1 MELSGQITEIIYQ
14 NEVNSYLIG
23 ILENEEDSITIVG
36 YMPFL
41 VEGDYI
47 KVIGNF
53 VTHREYGKQFKVE
66 TFEKIMPKTLDSL
79 EKYLSNGTIKGIGPA
94 TAKKIVKTFGE
105 DTINVFKFE
114 PEKLTQIK
122 GITKEKA
129 IEMAQCF
136 VENWE
141 LWQILGYLDN
151 FGISPANAKNIYK
164 KLGPQTIDEIE
175 SNPYI
180 LIDLVKGVDFAKLD
194 KYALEN
200 GFEINNYKRI
210 KCGIKY
216 SLVKITYNGHC
227 CTLEANLIKYVKDLL
242 KVEDEDIEHCLIDLN
257 VKEEIVIEKREEET
271 WVYSKELYDAEA
283 NIASKLILLDSAR
296 NIKKIDGFNKELD
309 KIEKASNISLSEK
322 QKEAIQAIN
331 SNNVVIITG
340 GPGTGKTT
348 IIKNVIDI
356 YKSHGKKVVLCAPTG
371 RAAKRMTEMT
381 GEEAKTLHRLLEIG
395 KIEKD
400 NEFTIMNY
408 EVAPIDADVIIVDE
422 ASMVDIYLMNYL
434 LNGIYQGT
442 KLILV
447 GDTDQLPSVGP
458 GSVLK
463 DIINSERIKTIF
475 LDEIFRQAAQSKII
489 VNSHRVNDGE
499 YFLNK
504 EEQQGLKDD
513 FFYIKEKSQDIMLE
527 QVISLCKG
535 RLKNFGDYDFFENI
549 QILSPTKKGLL
560 GTKELNKRLQEE
572 LNPSDNQKKEKK
584 IGEVIF
590 REGDRVMQ
598 IKNNYDIY
606 WQKGNTLSLTY
617 EDGTGIFNGELGKI
631 EKIDFLN
638 KQIKILFDDEKEAW
652 YAFSDMDQIEHAYAI
667 TVHKAQGSEFDVVIM
682 VVTQS
687 SAMLLTRNL
696 LYTGL
701 TRAKKLLILIGND
714 NVVKFMIQ
722 NADTKVRNT
731 GLEYKLKMIS

>member
-1 MELSGQITEIIYQ
+1 MELSGQLTEIIYQ

-23 ILENEEDSITIVG
+23 ILENEEDTITIVG

-53 VTHREYGKQFKVE
+53 VTHKEYGKQFKVE
-66 TFEKIMPKTLDSL
+66 TFEKVMPKTLDSL

-94 TAKKIVKTFGE
+94 TAKKIVATFGE

-141 LWQILGYLDN
+141 LWQIVGFLDN
-151 FGISPANAKNIYK
+151 FGISPANAKTIYK

-200 GFEINNYKRI
+200 GFEVNNYKRI

-227 CTLEANLIKYVKDLL
+227 CTLEANLIKYVKELL
-242 KVEDEDIEHCLIDLN
+242 KVEDDDIEHCLIDLN
-257 VKEEIVIEKREEET
+257 VKEEIVIEKREGEN
-271 WVYSKELYDAEA
+271 WVYSKEIYDAEA
-283 NIASKLILLDSAR
+283 NIASKLILLDSAQ
-296 NIKKIDGFNKELD
+296 NIKRIAGFDSELE
-309 KIEKASNISLSEK
+309 KIEKAGNINLSAK
-322 QKEAIQAIN
+322 QKEAIQSIN

-499 YFLNK
+499 YFLDK
-504 EEQQGLKDD
+504 EEQEGLKDD
-513 FFYIKEKSQDIMLE
+513 FFYIKEKSQDIMLD
-527 QVISLCKG
+527 QIISLCKG

-560 GTKELNKRLQEE
+560 GTKELNKKLQEE
-572 LNPSDNQKKEKK
+572 LNPSSDEKNEKK
-584 IGEVIF
+584 VGEVIF

-598 IKNNYDIY
+598 VKNNYDIY
-606 WQKGNTLSLTY
+606 WEKGNTLSLTY
-617 EDGTGIFNGELGKI
+617 ESGTGIFNGELGKI
-631 EKIDFLN
+631 VKIDFLN

-722 NADTKVRNT
+722 NADTKIRNT